1 MELKFNKCRKIYEQ
15 MQLDGTA
22 NFMSLL
28 APLATHFLNILPS
41 SISKILRTLLNML
54 PPMIFP
60 SLMLGED
67 VALSD
72 L

>member
-1 MELKFNKCRKIYEQ
+1 

-28 APLATHFLNILPS
+28 APLTTHFLNIFPS
-41 SISKILRTLLNML
+41 SLSKILRTVLNML

-72 L
+72 LW

>member
-1 MELKFNKCRKIYEQ
+1 MELKSNKCRKIYEQ
-15 MQLDGTA
+15 MQLAGTA

-41 SISKILRTLLNML
+41 SISKFLRILLNML
-54 PPMIFP
+54 PPMMFP